1 MTSLQS
7 LTSFMRRFHAVV
19 GRRLAVSLL
28 LMIALSCLEGIGI
41 LLLLPLLSFVGVG
54 ATGNQG
60 SRLAAV
66 LHQAFDTLHLPA
78 TLEVVLLLFAAL
90 FTLRRVVVYANEVLN
105 VQLQQDFMERLRR
118 DLYDALLHGSWPFFL
133 TRKSADFLQA
143 LTTDMNR
150 IGHGSAYLQRTLVTT
165 LLIGGYLLLALLID
179 PGLTLVTAGIGG
191 GVLWLLRKR
200 LRNAALDG
208 REITQITNGLFRA
221 ITEHLSGMKE
231 TKSFAAEGRNLEQFQ
246 TLNETN
252 KALIMRFNRGAIAAQ
267 MWFSLAST
275 AVFCLFFYA
284 AVTWFALPGPSLL
297 LLILIFARLMPQVAA
312 LQQNLH
318 HLNHVLPVF
327 QNYRELLA
335 ACREAREFTADQN
348 DGVPPLSES
357 LRLAGV
363 SYAYAQRA
371 QPALQQLDLDFAANQ
386 TTALVGASGAGKTTV
401 ADLLM
406 GLISPQSGNFQ
417 VNGVPLS
424 AQNLVAWRQQ
434 VAYVPQETFLF
445 DGTIADN
452 LRWAVVDADEAA
464 MWRALER
471 AAAADFVRALPQGLA
486 QPIGERG
493 VQLSGGEKQ
502 RIALARALL
511 REPRLLILDEATSA
525 LDSDNESRIQ
535 QALDQLHGDLTIVLI
550 AHRLYSLKRADQI
563 KVLENGRLV
572 QSGTWSQLATSD
584 GPFQTMLA
592 RQNGGHQR
600 DPAQQAVANSGCP

>member
-1 MTSLQS
+1 MSSLQS
-7 LTSFMRRFHAVV
+7 LMSFMRRFHTVV
-19 GRRLAVSLL
+19 GRRLGLSLW
-28 LMIALSCLEGIGI
+28 LMMALSLLEGIGI
-41 LLLLPLLSFVGVG
+41 LLLVPLLSFVGIG
-54 ATGNQG
+54 AQTPDG
-60 SRLAAV
+60 SRLAAM
-66 LHQAFDTLHLPA
+66 LHQVFDALHLPA

-90 FTLRRVVVYANEVLN
+90 FTLRRVVVYCNEVLN

-150 IGHGSAYLQRTLVTT
+150 VGHGSAYLQRTLVTT

-179 PGLTLVTAGIGG
+179 PGLTSVTAGIGG

-221 ITEHLSGMKE
+221 VTEHLNGMKE
-231 TKSFAAEGRNLEQFQ
+231 TKSFAAEARNFDQFQ

-252 KALIMRFNRGAIAAQ
+252 KTLIMRFNRGAIAAQ

-275 AVFCLFFYA
+275 AVFCLFFYG

-327 QNYRELLA
+327 QNYLELLT
-335 ACREAREFTADQN
+335 ACRDAREFTTDQN
-348 DGVPPLSES
+348 ETVPPLSEA
-357 LRLAGV
+357 LRFTEV
-363 SYAYAQRA
+363 SYAYAQRD
-371 QPALQQLDLDFAANQ
+371 QPALQELSLVVPANQ
-386 TTALVGASGAGKTTV
+386 TTALVGPSGAGKTTV

-406 GLISPQSGNFQ
+406 GLISPQSGSLH
-417 VNGVPLS
+417 VDDVPLS
-424 AQNLVAWRQQ
+424 AENLVAWRLQ

-452 LRWAVVDADEAA
+452 LRWAVVDADEAT

-471 AAAADFVRALPQGLA
+471 AAAADFVRALPHGLD

-525 LDSDNESRIQ
+525 LDSENERRIQ
-535 QALDQLHGDLTIVLI
+535 EALEQLHGDLTIVVI

-563 KVLENGRLV
+563 LVLEAGRLA
-572 QSGTWSQLATSD
+572 QAGTWPQLATTD
-584 GPFQTMLA
+584 GPFLAMLTRQAGDKPALPQT
-592 RQNGGHQR
+592 GT
-600 DPAQQAVANSGCP
+600 PTV